1 MTLLSLKTSDFDF
14 TLPPELIAQHPLPER
29 TESRL
34 LVTSRDGK
42 KPIQHKKFKDIV
54 DFISPGDLLVF
65 NNSKVMKA
73 RLFGQKKTG
82 GKVELLIERILDPK
96 HCLAHVGT
104 NKSLKMGTEILL
116 EGLSTWIRVDENQEG
131 LFLISLHGP
140 DDIWTLMDNKGHMP
154 LPTYI
159 HREDEKSDESRYQT
173 VYAKHLGSV
182 AAPTAGLHFDEALLA
197 KLKAKGVEFAEVTL
211 HVGAGT
217 FKPVKTENIH
227 EHKMHAEWIEISDAT
242 CQKINA
248 AKQRGNKIFA
258 VGTTS
263 VRTLESAAKAQ
274 NITSPSQELRPH
286 QGDTS
291 IFITPPYEFRVVD
304 SLITNFHLPQ
314 STLVMLVSAFSSRTH
329 ILDCYQAAIDERY
342 RFFSYGDAMLIQ

>member
-1 MTLLSLKTSDFDF
+1 MNLFSLKTSDFDF
-14 TLPPELIAQHPLPER
+14 TLPPELIAQHPLPQR

-42 KPIQHKKFKDIV
+42 NPIQHKKFKDIV

-73 RLFGQKKTG
+73 RLFGQKRTG

-96 HCLAHVGT
+96 RCLAHVGT
-104 NKSLKMGTEILL
+104 NKSLKMGTEIVLDDL
-116 EGLSTWIRVDENQEG
+116 PTFIRIDENREG
-131 LFLISLHGP
+131 LFVISLHGP
-140 DDIWTLMDNKGHMP
+140 DDIWTLMDTKGHIP

-173 VYAKHLGSV
+173 VYAKSLGSV
-182 AAPTAGLHFDEALLA
+182 AAPTAGLHFDEPLLA
-197 KLKAKGVEFAEVTL
+197 KLKSKGVEFAEVTL

-217 FKPVKTENIH
+217 FKPVKTENIN
-227 EHKMHAEWIEISDAT
+227 EHKMHAEWIEVSEAT
-242 CQKINA
+242 CQKINET
-248 AKQRGNKIFA
+248 KRRGNKVFA

-263 VRTLESAAKAQ
+263 VRSLESAAKAQ
-274 NITSPSQELRPH
+274 DMKSPFEDLRPY

-291 IFITPPYEFRVVD
+291 IFITPPYEFKVVD

-329 ILDCYQAAIDERY
+329 ILKCYQSAIDEQY